1 MKRLTGLILALALPI
16 VMMAQSE
23 SVEKFQDKYSEDRDA
38 TFVSIRGSLFN
49 FVASIADFD
58 DDPESQAIGR
68 IADGIKSMQVLRV
81 PYFESDLSRTE
92 VSALKSA
99 LAKEKY
105 EELMSV
111 KEGREYVNILAQG
124 SASEI
129 RNMLILVD
137 NKDEFTLINIEGKL
151 SMEDL
156 SYLSKNHRNWH

>member
-16 VMMAQSE
+16 AMMAQSE

-49 FVASIADFD
+49 FIASIADFD
-58 DDPESQAIGR
+58 DDPETQAIGR
-68 IADGIKSMQVLRV
+68 IADGIKSMQVLQV

-92 VSALKSA
+92 VVALRSA